1 MDCPRCRA
9 ANRQGRRFCGD
20 CGAPLLADCPACGFG
35 NEAEE
40 RFCGGCGAALE
51 VEPAPLATPPRAERE
66 RRQVTV
72 LFADVVGFTPLSE
85 RFDPEIVHEMMDGCL
100 ALLVREVERYG
111 GRVNA
116 FTGDGVMALFGAP
129 LAQEDHAIRALHAAL
144 AIQEHLPRFSE
155 DLQRRF
161 GAEFRMRIGVNSG
174 LVLAGGMGEGTSVEY
189 TALGDTINLAARL
202 ESAATPGGVLAGES
216 TYRAAGEAFSWQSAG
231 PLTVKGK
238 SEPVVAYEPIAAS
251 AGQSRFEA
259 LAQRGLTSL
268 VGRQAEFDA
277 LLRAWERAAAGHGQI
292 VSVVGEAGLGKSR
305 LLHEFKTEMVKR
317 EAPLFEGSCFTYGE
331 AISYLPFLEIVR
343 ALVGI
348 DPTVPAAEANALL
361 NGHLA
366 RRGLG
371 PESAPYLHHL
381 LGQDPGDELLAR
393 QSASVIRQ
401 RTLDAVRDLIL
412 AEAAEDALALVVEDI
427 HWIDKAS
434 EDLLSVLVEAISDA
448 PVLLVLVYRPEYLRA
463 WGDVAHHAE
472 VNLARLGG
480 ANSAAMVR
488 AILNK
493 SYAQRVSL
501 ERLSD
506 EDSQAMIRQ
515 LLGTARIPA
524 ELERLVEGHADG
536 NPLFIEELIRDLVE
550 SGHLAREGEGYAL
563 TRQDDEINLPTTVQG
578 LFLSRTD
585 RLSPELR
592 NLLQVAS
599 VLGRVFNFP
608 LLGAVA
614 GLARD
619 ELERALLQLEDL
631 DFLYQSA
638 LAPERQ
644 YSFKHVL
651 AQEAVYQTLVR
662 PRREAHHAAAGA
674 AIEALYADR
683 PDEWIEILAHHYT
696 RSGDDAKALAALE
709 LAHGK
714 ASRDYA
720 LAEAKGFFEQAM
732 RILDRAPDTPEHKTQ
747 RVRFLANAFIVHFL
761 LFEIPAYLELA
772 TRHQELADSIDDLG
786 LRGLFYEKL
795 GHSQWILGRLVE
807 SLDTTQ
813 RAVEMCEAG
822 GNTSGAGQAYVNL
835 ESLHVCLGNYAE
847 VDGWKQ
853 KALRAF
859 ERDYDPFHYTLA
871 RAMSAWAHIMRGAW
885 SGAVEEC
892 EEALRAGHE
901 DDDPGNM
908 SMSLFFLCYAYT
920 GEGRYSE
927 AQFNGELA
935 VQKAPTLAEAAWST
949 MMLAGAWCRTGQAER
964 AIETLVPLGPAF
976 VATQMAVAQFITAC
990 FLGEAYCRTGR
1001 LKEAAETL
1009 DETIEH
1015 AERTGMR
1022 YYLGSALRLRAEVA
1036 RKADSTEPGR
1046 LRAAGYFEQAIG
1058 VLSAIGAENEL
1069 ALAQAGY
1076 ARLSRE
1082 SGDSDKARRY
1092 YRTALETL
1100 ERLGSLAE
1108 PAVIRKALAELNE
1121 AAS

>member
-1 MDCPRCRA
+1 
-9 ANRQGRRFCGD
+9 
-20 CGAPLLADCPACGFG
+20 
-35 NEAEE
+35 
-40 RFCGGCGAALE
+40 
-51 VEPAPLATPPRAERE
+51 
-66 RRQVTV
+66 VTV

-100 ALLVREVERYG
+100 ALLAREVERYG

-129 LAQEDHAIRALHAAL
+129 LAEEDHAIRALHAAL
-144 AIQEHLPRFSE
+144 AIQEHVPRYSE
-155 DLQRRF
+155 DVQRRF
-161 GAEFRMRIGVNSG
+161 GAEFLMRIGVNSG

-216 TYRAAGEAFSWQSAG
+216 TYRAAGEAFSWQPVG
-231 PLTVKGK
+231 PLTLKGK

-251 AGQSRFEA
+251 EGQSRFEA
-259 LAQRGLTSL
+259 LAQRGLTSF
-268 VGRQAEFDA
+268 VGRRAEFDA

-305 LLHEFKTEMVKR
+305 LLHEFKTEMAKR

-343 ALVGI
+343 QVVGI
-348 DPTVPAAEANALL
+348 DPTVPADEASALL
-361 NGHLA
+361 DGHLS
-366 RRGLG
+366 RRALG

-381 LGQDPGDELLAR
+381 LGHDPGGDLLAR
-393 QSASVIRQ
+393 QSAAVIRQ

-412 AEAAEDALALVVEDI
+412 AEAAEDALALVVEDV

-434 EDLLSVLVEAISDA
+434 EDLLSVLVESISEA
-448 PVLLVLVYRPEYLRA
+448 PVLLLLVYRPEYLRA
-463 WGDVAHHAE
+463 WGDVAYHAE
-472 VNLARLGG
+472 VNLSRLGG
-480 ANSAAMVR
+480 VNSAAMVR

-515 LLGTARIPA
+515 LLGTATIPV
-524 ELERLVEGHADG
+524 ELERLVESHADG

-550 SGHLAREGEGYAL
+550 SGHLVRDGGGYAL
-563 TRQDDEINLPTTVQG
+563 TRHAEEINLPTTVGG
-578 LFLSRTD
+578 LFLARAD
-585 RLSPELR
+585 RLEPELR

-599 VLGRVFNFP
+599 VLGRVFNFS

-614 GLARD
+614 GLQRD
-619 ELERALLQLEDL
+619 ELERALLQLEDV
-631 DFLYQSA
+631 DFVYQSA

-651 AQEAVYQTLVR
+651 AQEAIYQTLVR
-662 PRREAHHAAAGA
+662 SRREAHHAAAGR
-674 AIEALYADR
+674 AIEALYSDR
-683 PDEWIEILAHHYT
+683 LDEWIEILAHHYT
-696 RSGDDAKALAALE
+696 RSGDDAKALAYLE
-709 LAHGK
+709 LAHDK

-720 LAEAKGFFEQAM
+720 HAEAKGFFEEAM
-732 RILDRAPDTPEHKTQ
+732 RILDRAPDTPEHRTQ
-747 RVRFLANAFIVHFL
+747 RVRFLADEFIVHFL
-761 LFEIPAYLELA
+761 LYEIPAYFELA
-772 TRHQELADSIDDLG
+772 TRHREVADSIDDLG

-813 RAVEMCEAG
+813 RAAEMCEAG
-822 GNTSGAGQAYVNL
+822 GNTSGAGQAYTNL
-835 ESLHVCLGNYAE
+835 ESVHLGLGNYAE
-847 VDGWKQ
+847 VGAWKH

-859 ERDYDPFHYTLA
+859 ERDYDPFHYMLA
-871 RAMSAWAHIMRGAW
+871 RTMSAWAHIHRGAW
-885 SGAVEEC
+885 TDAIEEC
-892 EEALRAGHE
+892 KEALRAGQEH
-901 DDDPGNM
+901 DDPGII
-908 SMSLFFLCYAYT
+908 SIAAFFLCYAYI
-920 GEGRYSE
+920 GEGRYEE
-927 AQFNGELA
+927 AQSSAELA
-935 VQKAPTLAEAAWST
+935 LQKAPTLAEIAWSK
-949 MMLAGAWCRTGQAER
+949 MFRAGVWCRMGQAER
-964 AIETLVPLGPAF
+964 AVETLLPLGPLCDAS
-976 VATQMAVAQFITAC
+976 QMAIAQIFNAC

-1009 DETIEH
+1009 DGTIEH
-1015 AERTGMR
+1015 TERIGWP
-1022 YYLGSALRLRAEVA
+1022 YYLGSALRLRAEVV
-1036 RKADSTEPGR
+1036 RKADSSEQGR
-1046 LRAAGYFEQAIG
+1046 RRAAGYFERAMG
-1058 VLSAIGAENEL
+1058 VLSEIGAENEL

-1076 ARLSRE
+1076 ARLCRE
-1082 SGDSDKARRY
+1082 GGDRDTARRY

-1108 PAVIRKALAELNE
+1108 PPVIRKALADLNE
-1121 AAS
+1121 VAS

>member
-1 MDCPRCRA
+1 MECS
-9 ANRQGRRFCGD
+9 
-20 CGAPLLADCPACGFG
+20 ACGFG
-35 NEAEE
+35 NEADE
-40 RFCGGCGAALE
+40 RFCGGCGSALGEAAS
-51 VEPAPLATPPRAERE
+51 PAAAPPAAGRE
-66 RRQVTV
+66 RRPVSV

-100 ALLVREVERYG
+100 ALLTREVERYG

-129 LAQEDHAIRALHAAL
+129 LAEEDHAIRAVHAAL
-144 AIQEHLPRFSE
+144 AIQEHLPRYSE
-155 DLQRRF
+155 DVQRRF

-174 LVLAGGMGEGTSVEY
+174 LVLAGGMGEGASVEY

-216 TYRAAGEAFSWQSAG
+216 TYRAAGEAFRWQAVG
-231 PLTVKGK
+231 PLTLKGK

-251 AGQSRFEA
+251 EGQSRFEA
-259 LAQRGLTSL
+259 LAQRGLTSF
-268 VGRQAEFDA
+268 VGRQAEFGA
-277 LLRAWERAAAGHGQI
+277 LLRAWERAAAGRGQI

-305 LLHEFKTEMVKR
+305 LLHEFKTEMAKR

-343 ALVGI
+343 HVVGI
-348 DPTVPAAEANALL
+348 DPTGSSDEASALL
-361 NGHLA
+361 DGYLA
-366 RRGLG
+366 RRALG

-393 QSASVIRQ
+393 QSAAVIRQ

-412 AEAAEDALALVVEDI
+412 AEAAEDALALVVEDV

-434 EDLLSVLVEAISDA
+434 EDLLSVLVESISEA
-448 PVLLVLVYRPEYLRA
+448 PVLLLLVYRPEYLRA
-463 WGDVAHHAE
+463 WGDVAYHAE
-472 VNLARLGG
+472 VNLSRLGG
-480 ANSAAMVR
+480 VNSAAMVR

-515 LLGTARIPA
+515 LLGTTAIPV

-563 TRQDDEINLPTTVQG
+563 TRQADEINLPTTVQG
-578 LFLSRTD
+578 LFLARTD
-585 RLSPELR
+585 RLEPELR

-614 GLARD
+614 GLRSD

-631 DFLYQSA
+631 DFVYQSA

-651 AQEAVYQTLVR
+651 AQEAIYQTLVR
-662 PRREAHHAAAGA
+662 SRREAHHAAVGE
-674 AIEALYADR
+674 AIEALYSDR
-683 PDEWIEILAHHYT
+683 LDDWIEILAHHYT
-696 RSGDDAKALAALE
+696 HSGDEAKALASLE

-720 LAEAKGFFEQAM
+720 LAEAKGFFEEAM
-732 RILDRAPDTPEHKTQ
+732 RILDRAPDTPDHRTR
-747 RVRFLANAFIVHFL
+747 RVRFLTNEFTVHFL
-761 LFEIPAYLELA
+761 LFEVPAFVELA
-772 TRHQELADSIDDLG
+772 TRYQGVADSIDDLG
-786 LRGLFYEKL
+786 LRGLFYERL
-795 GHSQWILGRLVE
+795 GHCQWILGRLVE

-813 RAVEMCEAG
+813 RAAEMCEAG
-822 GNTSGAGQAYVNL
+822 GNTSGAGQAYTNL
-835 ESLHVCLGNYAE
+835 ESVLLGLGRFAE
-847 VDGWKQ
+847 VEGWKQ
-853 KALRAF
+853 KALRVF
-859 ERDYDPFHYTLA
+859 ERDFDPFHYMIA
-871 RAMSAWAHIMRGAW
+871 RGMSAWTHYMRGSW
-885 SGAVEEC
+885 SAAVEEGKELMRVG
-892 EEALRAGHE
+892 EEH
-901 DDDPGNM
+901 DDPGLI
-908 SMSLFFLCYAYT
+908 SFSAFFLCYAYA
-920 GEGRYSE
+920 GEGRYEDARSS
-927 AQFNGELA
+927 GELA
-935 VQKAPTLAEAAWST
+935 IQKAPTVAETAWSK
-949 MMLAGAWCRTGQAER
+949 LFFAPAWCRMGQAER
-964 AIETLVPLGPAF
+964 AIETLVELGPLF
-976 VATQMAVAQFITAC
+976 DATQMAPCQIVNAC

-1009 DETIEH
+1009 EGAIEH
-1015 AERTGMR
+1015 AERTGWR
-1022 YYLGSALRLRAEVA
+1022 FYLGLALRLRAEVA
-1036 RKADSTEPGR
+1036 RKADPTEPGR
-1046 LRAAGYFEQAIG
+1046 LRASGYFEQAIG
-1058 VLSAIGAENEL
+1058 VLSKIGAENEL
-1069 ALAQAGY
+1069 ALAQCGY
-1076 ARLSRE
+1076 ARLCRE

-1108 PAVIRKALAELNE
+1108 PPVIRKALAELNE